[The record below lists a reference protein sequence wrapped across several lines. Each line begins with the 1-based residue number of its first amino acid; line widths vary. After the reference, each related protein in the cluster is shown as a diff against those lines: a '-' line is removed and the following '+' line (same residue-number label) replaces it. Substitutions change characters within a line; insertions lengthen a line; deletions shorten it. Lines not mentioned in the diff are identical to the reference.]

1 MRKKRNTSFQDIE
14 SVISTGVEIKGEI
27 NSKGSLRIDGKVE
40 GKLDILGDIVL
51 GEKGYINGEIK
62 TENIIL
68 AGKIE
73 GNVYAKNRLEIAASG
88 TLYGDITCNT
98 LVVEEGGILE
108 GKTKMTK
115 INEKSEVGK
124 LTDFKK
130 SKA

>member
-73 GNVYAKNRLEIAASG
+73 GNVYAKNRLEITASG

-98 LVVEEGGILE
+98 LIVEEGGILE